1 MAANTRAQ
9 GASGATGPTDRD
21 SNQLQLYPEHRG
33 DTNGHVKVTVAD
45 INLSPKIGSKV
56 RGYADVE
63 VWIGDEVI
71 IIFGLRVIEAGDK
84 PPWVSFP
91 SRKGTTPGK
100 YFPVVEVKGTL
111 KESIADAVLA
121 AYGKALVIPNLNPK
135 VRF

>member
-1 MAANTRAQ
+1 MATNTRAQ
-9 GASGATGPTDRD
+9 GASGATGPSDKDR
-21 SNQLQLYPEHRG
+21 NQLQLYPEHKEE
-33 DTNGHVKVTVAD
+33 TNGRIEVTVAD
-45 INLSPKIGSKV
+45 LNLNPKIGSKV

-63 VWIGDEVI
+63 VWIGVDVI
-71 IIFGLRVIEAGDK
+71 IIFGLRIIVVGDK

-91 SRKGTTPGK
+91 SRKGTTAGK

-111 KESIADAVLA
+111 KELIADAVVA